1 MSETTNLEVVTPS
14 AIIVSEPVEM
24 VVVPGSGGQI
34 GALPR
39 HSKVITTLE
48 RGFVDIFNDNKILT
62 QIMIDGGIAEIN
74 ETTVTILA
82 ERAEKI
88 DKANKQVLEEKLQNF
103 KSLENHNDQNIADL
117 AIKNSSFL
125 EAVLDKIG
133 WLISVTRFLF

>member
-1 MSETTNLEVVTPS
+1 MADTTNLEVVTPT

-24 VVVPGSGGQI
+24 VVVPGSDGQI

-39 HSKVITTLE
+39 HSKVISTLD
-48 RGFVDIFNDNKILT
+48 RGLVDIYNDNKISS

-74 ETTVTILA
+74 ETKVTVLA

-88 DKANKQVLEEKLQNF
+88 DKANKQVLEEKLQTF

-133 WLISVTRFLF
+133 

>member
-1 MSETTNLEVVTPS
+1 MAETTNLEVVTPS

-103 KSLENHNDQNIADL
+103 KLLENHNDQNIADL
-117 AIKNSSFL
+117 ATKNSSFIK
-125 EAVLDKIG
+125 AVLDKIG
-133 WLISVTRFLF
+133 